1 MEFKLGNGTLMLP
14 ELHITV
20 MAIVIIYL
28 LAKWSKELE
37 TGRIKIFIYF
47 LVAAYVM
54 PVLSYS
60 TLEYDFQLWIP
71 AGFLVV
77 FFYIHR
83 KERYHPAK
91 MKASVLGLFVAIYQ
105 IAGHM
110 F

>member
-14 ELHITV
+14 ELRIVV
-20 MAIVIIYL
+20 MAILIIYL
-28 LAKWSKELE
+28 LSKWSKEVE
-37 TGRIKIFIYF
+37 SGRIKIFIYF

-60 TLEYDFQLWIP
+60 TLEYDFELWVP
-71 AGFLVV
+71 AGFVLA
-77 FFYIHR
+77 FFYIFR

-91 MKASVLGLFVAIYQ
+91 MKASVLGLAVALYQ

-110 F
+110 C